1 MGCSNPRE
9 KIENK
14 INFIKLKKF
23 TIQMERVKALKL
35 LSEMEGCNIDV
46 DSLEEYLA
54 SKNVKQFK
62 NMNMKYNE
70 KDNGL
75 PKENQTNSLILNPI
89 KDHGLNENQNKYN
102 NVLSNYNDNHNYIAN
117 QNINKKVNLYLY
129 NDKERVKKMEKNKVI
144 SQNINNENININNN
158 NINNIK

>member
-1 MGCSNPRE
+1 MRE

-70 KDNGL
+70 KDNRL
-75 PKENQTNSLILNPI
+75 PKENQNNSLILNPI
-89 KDHGLNENQNKYN
+89 KDHGLNENKYN

-117 QNINKKVNLYLY
+117 QNINKKVNLYLN
-129 NDKERVKKMEKNKVI
+129 NDKERVKKMKKNKNI